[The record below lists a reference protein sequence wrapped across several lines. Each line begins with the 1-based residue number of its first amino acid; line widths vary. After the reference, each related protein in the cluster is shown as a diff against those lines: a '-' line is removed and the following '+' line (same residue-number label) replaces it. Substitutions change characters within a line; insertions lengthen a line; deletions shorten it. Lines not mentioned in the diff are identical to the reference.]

1 MQLFGRVDSLKEWKD
16 GYEELEAIPFSF
28 VVEFKDSELGA
39 WSLFSDSEQDKFR
52 FLGLVHHAAGL

>member
-1 MQLFGRVDSLKEWKD
+1 MKEWND

-28 VVEFKDSELGA
+28 VVEFKYDRQAWSMYADSEH
-39 WSLFSDSEQDKFR
+39 DKFR